1 MVDEPENRDPED
13 KKEDSFEFDSA
24 GEAIEYISL
33 DQARLVAVQAARETP
48 GNYGQT
54 YEGVRMVFDLVEQ
67 EETEDY
73 YVITL
78 SFRPEGIFRGVPGRE
93 QFFIEKEGTVADRQ
107 VVIPPEPDRR
117 TRRRAAYV

>member
-1 MVDEPENRDPED
+1 MVDDLENLDADD

-48 GNYGQT
+48 GNYGRT
-54 YEGVRMVFDLVEQ
+54 YEEVRMVFDLVEQ

-73 YVITL
+73 YVVTL
-78 SFRPEGIFRGVPGRE
+78 SFRPEGTFRGVPARG
-93 QFFIEKEGTVADRQ
+93 G
-107 VVIPPEPDRR
+107 
-117 TRRRAAYV
+117 